1 LRDSASFAYAFAF
14 ALSLLFLIGLP
25 ANSSFFENSFVY
37 FPVNEYII
45 RTKNKPDELSML
57 SNTPT
62 GMFKMLHANSLP
74 VGRQACVSSN
84 LPNERNNLNT

>member
-45 RTKNKPDELSML
+45 RTKNKPDEMSIPLRRDQPECLKCYMRIPCLS
-57 SNTPT
+57 P
-62 GMFKMLHANSLP
+62 AC
-74 VGRQACVSSN
+74 RQAGQAGMCFQ
-84 LPNERNNLNT
+84 